1 MLRAYK
7 VKNILVFATRGT
19 EAKLLAAPL
28 IQPNEFWQENVA
40 DWVAL
45 SVEPAPAEDHK
56 LDASRTEPYV
66 YEG

>member
-1 MLRAYK
+1 MLRAYR
-7 VKNILVFATRGT
+7 VKNILVFASRGT

-28 IQPNEFWQENVA
+28 IHPNEFWQENVA

-45 SVEPAPAEDHK
+45 RAEPAPEENHK

-66 YEG
+66 YEH